1 MKSNF
6 NTINLTIIGVGVI
19 LIICAL
25 RGDTPAAFIAPF
37 LGRTDIPKGTLKLN
51 LTSSASGTATATG
64 VATTVPSKPSAST
77 APADKPAA
85 PTSSA
90 KASLTTNQTITS
102 V

>member
-51 LTSSASGTATATG
+51 LTSGASGTGTATDT
-64 VATTVPSKPSAST
+64 TTVPSKPSAST
-77 APADKPAA
+77 APADKPAP
-85 PTSSA
+85 PTTSA
-90 KASLTTNQTITS
+90 KASLTSNQTITS